1 MRDNNSLIEY
11 LLAAQNRTEHG
22 NGALGEAWEKERPQT
37 AHSPLDSNLDE
48 KRTRAAGQVK
58 RFIDEMPGGFLI
70 YHADGD
76 EEIIYA
82 NQALL
87 RLFNCCTMA
96 EFQAHTKNSFRGVV
110 HPEDLE
116 AVEKSIQEQIDQSQ
130 YDLDYVEYRIIQK
143 GGQIRWVED
152 FGHFIQNSSA
162 GPLFYVFVADATEKR
177 ERQKDEQV
185 DKERLLES
193 RIESYNQELERINH
207 ELAQRLELIEGLS
220 IDYESIFY
228 VDLDEDFIQPYR
240 VSRRAECRFG
250 KDLQV
255 RRFTGFAD
263 DYVSIWVCPEDRR
276 VFSQAVDP
284 VYIRETLEDQKAFH
298 TNYRIVKDG
307 VAEYL
312 QMVFVN
318 VGKTEKVS
326 QIMVG
331 CRRVDEEVRREI
343 ERNLML
349 ENALIQAKAANQARN
364 TFLSNMSHDIRTP
377 MNAIIGF
384 TALAKSR
391 WQDQERLQGYLNMID
406 NSSRQLLNL
415 IDDILEISWLES
427 GSIHIEEKMC
437 SLLEVAQDIENIIL
451 PQTQEKGVEL
461 MVDLSKLGKGLVYVD
476 QEKLTQVI
484 IRIAFNA
491 VKYTERGGRITITFR
506 QQNAASQ
513 FAADQFIVED
523 TGIGIS
529 PDFIQHIF
537 EPFERQQ
544 NSTMSGVF
552 GTGLGLPIAKNIV
565 EMMGGAIEVESAL
578 GKGSRFT
585 VGLTLRLQE
594 EAEKQEKAA
603 GQPSSGPQKILVV
616 EDNELNREIEVDL
629 LEDAGFLVDTACDGS
644 VAVEKIKASQPGE
657 YSLVLMDLQMP
668 VMDGHTAAR
677 NIRALEDPALAGV
690 PIVALSA
697 NAFDEDR
704 KMSAKSGMNAHM
716 AKPIDVQ
723 RLLELVEN
731 VVGRAP
737 EKENGKTGN
746 VGGI

>member
-11 LLAAQNRTEHG
+11 LLAAQNMTEDG
-22 NGALGEAWEKERPQT
+22 KRALEQALTEGRPQT
-37 AHSPLDSNLDE
+37 VHSPLSGNLE
-48 KRTRAAGQVK
+48 ESRFQAMGQVK

-70 YHADGD
+70 YRADGD
-76 EEIIYA
+76 EEVIYA

-87 RLFNCCTMA
+87 RLFNCETIE
-96 EFQAHTKNSFRGVV
+96 EFQSHTGNSFRGIV

-116 AVEKSIQEQIDQSQ
+116 AVEKSIWEQIAQSQ

-143 GGQIRWVED
+143 GGRIRWVED
-152 FGHFIQNSSA
+152 FGHFIQSSSA

-177 ERQKDEQV
+177 ERQKGEQV

-193 RIESYNQELERINH
+193 QIESYNQELERINH

-228 VDLDEDFIQPYR
+228 VDLDEDCIQPYR

-263 DYVSIWVCPEDRR
+263 DYVAAWVCPEDRKL
-276 VFSQAVDP
+276 FAQTVDP
-284 VYIRETLEDQKAFH
+284 AYIRKTLEEQKAFH

-307 VAEYL
+307 VAQYL

-318 VGKTEKVS
+318 VGKTATVS

-331 CRRVDEEVRREI
+331 CRRVDDEVRREI
-343 ERNLML
+343 ERNQML

-391 WQDQERLQGYLNMID
+391 WQEPERLLGYLDMID
-406 NSSRQLLNL
+406 DSSRQLLHL

-451 PQTQEKGVEL
+451 PQAQEKGVEL
-461 MVDLSKLGKGLVYVD
+461 TMDLSRLGRGLVYGD

-484 IRIAFNA
+484 NRIASNA
-491 VKYTERGGRITITFR
+491 VKYTESGGRIVITFR
-506 QQNAASQ
+506 QQNATSQ
-513 FAADQFIVED
+513 FAAYQFVVED
-523 TGIGIS
+523 TGVGIS

-565 EMMGGAIEVESAL
+565 EMMGGAIEVESVL
-578 GKGSRFT
+578 NKGSRFT
-585 VGLTLRLQE
+585 VCLTLRLQE
-594 EAEKQEKAA
+594 EAETEEKEAL
-603 GQPSSGPQKILVV
+603 GSFFSGPQKILVV

-644 VAVEKIKASQPGE
+644 VAVEKVKASKPGE
-657 YSLVLMDLQMP
+657 YSLILMDLQMP

-704 KMSAKSGMNAHM
+704 KMSAKSGLNAHM

-731 VVGRAP
+731 VVGQP
-737 EKENGKTGN
+737 PKTED
-746 VGGI
+746 